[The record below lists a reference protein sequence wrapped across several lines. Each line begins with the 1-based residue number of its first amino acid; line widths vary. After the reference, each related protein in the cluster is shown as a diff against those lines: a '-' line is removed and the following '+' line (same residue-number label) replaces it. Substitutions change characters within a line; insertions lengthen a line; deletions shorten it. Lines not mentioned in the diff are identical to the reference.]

1 MNKFNDIKQ
10 SEEFNNFSNEFEK
23 NVSFLE
29 SFSSLITYSGK
40 MITFISDKKV
50 NFFNT
55 ILLQS
60 CCKTLKNIE
69 NCCSN
74 GSFSDANTL
83 IRKLRDDLL
92 LHVYILDNSTKRNV
106 FKSEELDKLDLSDV
120 EKFNDSFSSMKID
133 TALSG
138 DEIAVAAW
146 LENSVDQL
154 SSRNKRKLSFDNY
167 MNYFQKDDR
176 IKQILKDY
184 KLENYWLNLTV
195 KLNDYVHN
203 NGIKFTSHNLVNLPN
218 TNLEVFLNNINI
230 RVSYI
235 LTFFLLLILMID
247 STLVRSDDIMD
258 YLENDMVPPENI
270 QYEIAPFIQEYID
283 EKVIP
288 LNPEL
293 KQYLKDYNINGM
305 NIR

>member
-1 MNKFNDIKQ
+1 MDNFNDIEH
-10 SEEFNNFSNEFEK
+10 SEEFKLFANEFEK
-23 NVSFLE
+23 NISFLE
-29 SFSSLITYSGK
+29 SFASLIMYSAK
-40 MITFISDKKV
+40 MITFSSDKKV
-50 NFFNT
+50 NFFSS

-60 CCKTLKNIE
+60 CCITLKNIKH
-69 NCCSN
+69 CCSN

-83 IRKLRDDLL
+83 IRKFRDDLL
-92 LHVYILDNSTKRNV
+92 LHVFILDNSTKRNV
-106 FKSEELDKLDLSDV
+106 FKSEELDKLDLNDI
-120 EKFNDSFSSMKID
+120 EKFTASFSSMTID
-133 TALSG
+133 TTLSG

-154 SSRNKRKLSFDNY
+154 SSKNKRKLSFENY
-167 MNYFQKDDR
+167 MIFFQKDER
-176 IKQILKDY
+176 IKQILTDY
-184 KLENYWLNLTV
+184 SLENYWFNLTV

-203 NGIKFTSHNLVNLPN
+203 NGIKFTSHNLVNLHSKN
-218 TNLEVFLNNINI
+218 SEVFLNNINI
-230 RVSYI
+230 RISYI

-288 LNPEL
+288 LHTEL

>member
-10 SEEFNNFSNEFEK
+10 SDEFNTFSDEFEK

-55 ILLQS
+55 ILLKS

-92 LHVYILDNSTKRNV
+92 LHIYILDNSTKRNI

-133 TALSG
+133 TTLSG

-154 SSRNKRKLSFDNY
+154 SSRNKRKLSFENY
-167 MNYFQKDDR
+167 MGYFQKDER

-184 KLENYWLNLTV
+184 SLENYWFNLTV

-258 YLENDMVPPENI
+258 YLENDMAPPENI

-288 LNPEL
+288 LHPEL
-293 KQYLKDYNINGM
+293 KQYLKDFNINGM
-305 NIR
+305 HIR

>member
-1 MNKFNDIKQ
+1 MSNFNNINK
-10 SEEFNNFSNEFEK
+10 SEEFNSFSNEFEK

-29 SFSSLITYSGK
+29 SFSRLITYSGK

-50 NFFNT
+50 NFFTT

-60 CCKTLKNIE
+60 CCKTLKNIKS
-69 NCCSN
+69 CCSN

-92 LHVYILDNSTKRNV
+92 LHVFILDNSTKRNV

-120 EKFNDSFSSMKID
+120 EKFTASFSSMTID
-133 TALSG
+133 TTLSG

-154 SSRNKRKLSFDNY
+154 SSRNKRKLSFENY
-167 MNYFQKDDR
+167 MIYFQKDER

-184 KLENYWLNLTV
+184 SLENYWFNLTV

-218 TNLEVFLNNINI
+218 KNLEVFLNNINI
-230 RVSYI
+230 RISYI

-288 LNPEL
+288 LHPEL

>member
-1 MNKFNDIKQ
+1 MNKFTDINQ
-10 SEEFNNFSNEFEK
+10 SEEFNSFSNEFEK

-29 SFSSLITYSGK
+29 SFSNLITYSGK

-50 NFFNT
+50 NFFTT

-92 LHVYILDNSTKRNV
+92 LHVFILDNSTKRKV
-106 FKSEELDKLDLSDV
+106 FKSEELDKLNLSDV
-120 EKFNDSFSSMKID
+120 EKFTASFSSMTID
-133 TALSG
+133 TTLSG

-154 SSRNKRKLSFDNY
+154 SSRNKRKLSFENY
-167 MNYFQKDDR
+167 MIYFQKDER

-184 KLENYWLNLTV
+184 SLENYWFNLTV

-218 TNLEVFLNNINI
+218 KNLEVFLKNINI
-230 RVSYI
+230 RISYI

-288 LNPEL
+288 LHPEL